1 MNMHTEHNQL
11 IQPLALA
18 NPIASDVIDTTTAKQ
33 LSQNQRYDYTD
44 AADKVLFT
52 KQRYVKKDNSKS
64 YAYSHVNSEGV
75 TVKTMPPFAN
85 GTPLYNLHRFSK
97 YPTSTLYFVEGEKC
111 VEALTKL
118 KLLATT
124 SGGATS
130 DDKADFSPLAGRNVI
145 MWPDNDDA
153 GIGYMQR
160 VQQKLLT
167 LNVSVSLIDIDALD
181 LPAKGDI
188 CDWLKAFA
196 LNNEQSATAA
206 DIEGLSLE
214 RKVML
219 SPASDLKQTVDS
231 NTLAFNDEAV
241 VKRLASLKTI
251 EYERVREA
259 EAKSLGVR
267 AVTLDK
273 LVKEAKG
280 ERETKADSTVLFD
293 DIEPWH
299 EPINPSQLLIDITDT
314 IKSFIAIDNHQ
325 AQIAALWITSS
336 WFIDVVHTAPFAL
349 INAPEK
355 ACGKTQLL
363 TVLSKL
369 ADKPLQSA
377 NMSAST
383 LYRVIEAHQ
392 PTLFIDEVETFL
404 RDNEELRGILNAGH
418 TRDSAYVMR
427 CVGDDHEVHKFSVWA
442 FKAIAGINA
451 VKLAET
457 ITSRSIVFELRKK
470 LATEKV
476 TRLRYAQSD
485 LFADLQ
491 SKLARFRD
499 DYSDRVKHAR
509 PHLPDWLGDR
519 EQDNFEPLL
528 QVATV
533 AGDQWLACA
542 IQAIQLMVAQTQTP
556 NNANELLA
564 DIQEVF
570 EAKSVNKITT
580 SELITALCDDAEKSW
595 LTYNRGRQLTPR
607 QLSSKLKNYS
617 ITSKQMRF
625 NTYENASRGY
635 ELTQFTDVFERYLTD
650 PQNLPLHVTKS
661 LEANTGGGLAVT
673 DSETVTLHD
682 NNPLHGEQALA
693 RVSVNVTD
701 VTGKTQGYDSNAEAF

>member
-1 MNMHTEHNQL
+1 MDWRS
-11 IQPLALA
+11 IV
-18 NPIASDVIDTTTAKQ
+18 IAST
-33 LSQNQRYDYTD
+33 N
-44 AADKVLFT
+44 
-52 KQRYVKKDNSKS
+52 
-64 YAYSHVNSEGV
+64 
-75 TVKTMPPFAN
+75 
-85 GTPLYNLHRFSK
+85 
-97 YPTSTLYFVEGEKC
+97 
-111 VEALTKL
+111 
-118 KLLATT
+118 
-124 SGGATS
+124 
-130 DDKADFSPLAGRNVI
+130 
-145 MWPDNDDA
+145 NDDA
-153 GIGYMQR
+153 TI
-160 VQQKLLT
+160 
-167 LNVSVSLIDIDALD
+167 
-181 LPAKGDI
+181 
-188 CDWLKAFA
+188 
-196 LNNEQSATAA
+196 
-206 DIEGLSLE
+206 
-214 RKVML
+214 
-219 SPASDLKQTVDS
+219 
-231 NTLAFNDEAV
+231 
-241 VKRLASLKTI
+241 KRLASLKTI
-251 EYERVREA
+251 EYERVRDA
-259 EAKSLGVR
+259 EYKSLGVR
-267 AVTLDK
+267 AATLDK

-280 ERETKADSTVLFD
+280 DGEPKADSTVLFD

-299 EPINPSQLLIDITDT
+299 EPINPSQLLTDITST
-314 IKSFIAIDNHQ
+314 IKQFIAMDGHQ
-325 AQIAALWITSS
+325 AQISALWVSAS

-363 TVLSKL
+363 TVLSKV
-369 ADKPLQSA
+369 ANKPLQSA

-383 LYRVIEAHQ
+383 LYRVVEAHQ

-427 CVGDDHEVHKFSVWA
+427 CVGDEHEVHKFSVWA

-457 ITSRSIVFELRKK
+457 ITSRAIVFELRKK

-499 DYSDRVKHAR
+499 DYSDRVKYAR
-509 PHLPDWLGDR
+509 PNLPDWLGDR

-533 AGDQWLACA
+533 AGDQWLEWA

-570 EAKSVNKITT
+570 DAKGVIKITST
-580 SELITALCDDAEKSW
+580 DLINALCDDPEKSW
-595 LTYNRGRQLTPR
+595 LTYNRGKQLTPR
-607 QLSSKLKNYS
+607 QLSSKLKNYG

-650 PQNLPLHVTKS
+650 PLNLPLHVTKS

-673 DSETVTLHD
+673 DSETVTLHH
-682 NNPLHGEQALA
+682 NHPLHGEQALA
-693 RVSVNVTD
+693 RVSMNVTD
-701 VTGKTQGYDSNAEAF
+701 VTGKTQGYDNNAEAF

>member
-1 MNMHTEHNQL
+1 MNMHTDHEKL
-11 IQPLALA
+11 IQPLVLV
-18 NPIASDVIDTTTAKQ
+18 NPQVSNMAAK
-33 LSQNQRYDYTD
+33 LTIRNQRYNYID
-44 AADKVLFT
+44 ATGKELFI
-52 KQRYVKKDNSKS
+52 KERYIKKDGSKG

-75 TVKTMPPFAN
+75 TVTKMPHFAS
-85 GTPLYNLHRFSK
+85 GTPLYNLHRLIK
-97 YPTSTLYFVEGEKC
+97 YPDKTVYFVEGEKC

-124 SGGATS
+124 SGGASS
-130 DDKADFSPLAGRNVI
+130 DDKCDFSPLAGRNI
-145 MWPDNDDA
+145 ILWPDNDA
-153 GIGYMQR
+153 VGIAHMQR
-160 VQQKLLT
+160 VAEKLLAVNAT
-167 LNVSVSLIDIDALD
+167 VSIIDIDALD
-181 LPAKGDI
+181 LPNKGDAYDYLEAI
-188 CDWLKAFA
+188 AFS
-196 LNNEQSATAA
+196 NGCEPTAA
-206 DIEGLSLE
+206 DIEQLVY
-214 RKVML
+214 KQYML
-219 SPASDLKQTVDS
+219 RSPVSDLKQGVDT
-231 NTLAFNDEAV
+231 NTLAVNDDAV
-241 VKRLASLKTI
+241 IARLAGLKTI
-251 EYERVREA
+251 EYERVRDI
-259 EAKSLGVR
+259 EAKSLGIR
-267 AVTLDK
+267 SAILDK

-280 ERETKADSTVLFD
+280 ERETKADSTVLFE

-299 EPINPSQLLIDITDT
+299 EPVSPSQLLTDVTET
-314 IKSFIAIDNHQ
+314 IKQFIAMDYHQ
-325 AQIAALWITSS
+325 AQIAALWVTAS

-369 ADKPLQSA
+369 ANKPLQSA
-377 NMSAST
+377 NMSAAT
-383 LYRVIEAHQ
+383 LYRVVEAHQ

-404 RDNEELRGILNAGH
+404 NENEELRGILNAGH

-427 CVGDDHEVHKFSVWA
+427 CVGDDFEVHKFSVWA

-451 VKLAET
+451 IKLAET

-470 LATEKV
+470 LATENI
-476 TRLRYAQSD
+476 TRLRYVQSD

-509 PHLPDWLGDR
+509 PHLPHWLGDR

-528 QVATV
+528 QVATI

-542 IQAIQLMVAQTQTP
+542 IKAIQLMVTQTQTP

-570 EAKSVNKITT
+570 DAKGLNKITT

-595 LTYNRGRQLTPR
+595 LTYNRGKQLTPR
-607 QLSSKLKNYS
+607 QLSSKLKNYG

-635 ELTQFTDVFERYLTD
+635 ELTQFIDVFERYLTD

-661 LEANTGGGLAVT
+661 LETSTDLNVAVT
-673 DSETVTLHD
+673 DKNNVTLL
-682 NNPLHGEQALA
+682 NNNALHVEQALA
-693 RVSVNVTD
+693 RVSENVTG
-701 VTGKTQGYDSNAEAF
+701 VTGKTQEHENNTEAF